1 MQARFDTCL
10 DGLLPDGGAVLLAV
24 SGGIDSMV
32 MADLA
37 SKSVHKF
44 AVAHCNF
51 HLRGT
56 ESDGDETF
64 VREWA
69 AKKGIPY
76 YKKDFDTDEYASTH
90 PPVVIKING
99 SGVLILV
106 EIYLGHLVI
115 RDEQSVDFFPALH
128 EDRRALSLCH
138 KKIGL
143 FLCLG
148 SDRDLSCHAVRS
160 IVDSVLI
167 LLSGSIFSVL
177 RC

>member
-64 VREWA
+64 VSEWA
-69 AKKGIPY
+69 AKKGIPTPIASALITIASAL
-76 YKKDFDTDEYASTH
+76 KSTDYRKVGYDISD
-90 PPVVIKING
+90 
-99 SGVLILV
+99 V
-106 EIYLGHLVI
+106 EDYI
-115 RDEQSVDFFPALH
+115 
-128 EDRRALSLCH
+128 
-138 KKIGL
+138 
-143 FLCLG
+143 
-148 SDRDLSCHAVRS
+148 
-160 IVDSVLI
+160 
-167 LLSGSIFSVL
+167 
-177 RC
+177 